1 MNILIVSATAFE
13 ISEFCNRI
21 SDGEFSA
28 DKQYQ
33 FFKLR
38 NHSINIL
45 ITGPGMHLTS
55 YKLSSLL
62 TTQIFDFCIQAGICG
77 AFDIQL
83 QIGEVVQVRTE
94 KFAQLGAEDGE
105 KFLDVFELNLLDKNE
120 FPFTNGC
127 LINNSELKYAVLH
140 NLKPVDAITVETVH
154 GNDASINKIISRLNP
169 AIESMEGA
177 PFFYACLMHKIPFME
192 LRAISNYVE
201 KRNKENWNISL
212 AVEQLN
218 KILISIIEEVA
229 L

>member
-1 MNILIVSATAFE
+1 MNILIVSATGFE
-13 ISEFCNRI
+13 IREFCNRI

-28 DKQYQ
+28 DKQFQ
-33 FFKLR
+33 SFKFR
-38 NHSINIL
+38 NQRISIL
-45 ITGPGMHLTS
+45 ITGPGIHHTS

-77 AFDIQL
+77 AFDRQL
-83 QIGEVVQVRTE
+83 QPGAVVQVRSE
-94 KFAQLGAEDGE
+94 KFAQLGAEDDE

-127 LINNSELKYAVLH
+127 LINNSELKYAKHL

-154 GNDASINKIISRLNP
+154 GNDVAISKIISRLNP

-218 KILISIIEEVA
+218 KILISLIEEIA